1 MSSLLEILGR
11 AIAVDVA
18 DLIWHW
24 LNTVRLPKD
33 LDESP
38 KRDHLSRIVELMA
51 QLKLDTA
58 TEQLR
63 LYLFENP
70 SCIFGRMAAAA
81 ICLRNNRLEE
91 AIEELNSVYMR
102 QPNNTMALYALG
114 HCYERIGKQSQA
126 VEFYQDCLKFKN
138 YLQLPAQRLGAIYF
152 KDRRVEKAIEQYE
165 VLKAEYPDDITA
177 LVTLGQLYIAS
188 ARYADAAEVF
198 NTAILIHPDNFET
211 SDQPEVDMLISE
223 GQMQE
228 ALELIEGIVETQP
241 HRADLLA
248 RRADLLAML
257 GATTEAV
264 SQYEEALRLCPD
276 FLEATI
282 KLGTLLLQLG
292 NDQAAAEQFNK
303 AIEINDGIVEAYI
316 GLATAY
322 KLAGDNTD
330 ALQTLSLAGA
340 IQPNSSLLFA
350 ELANIHFKAA
360 RQGENPYEALDER
373 EDLMDRV
380 ITAHNLRISHHPQ
393 NPDSHYRLAV
403 LLMSLGRFDQAV
415 KSLEAALEIN
425 PLYGRARTKLAVCLF
440 ETNKAQQALGHLAA
454 PEPLD
459 PDTLNLH
466 YKTALLYCNRVK
478 FASSLMNLERIME
491 ATYTR
496 PAAAENISI
505 VLQNLGILDRAGAT
519 WDTLVEMANH
529 SPNSGPPPEPA
540 L

>member
-1 MSSLLEILGR
+1 MSQLLEILGR
-11 AIAVDVA
+11 GMTVDTA

-24 LNTVRLPKD
+24 FNSVKLFET
-33 LDESP
+33 ESEAVQYQQLC
-38 KRDHLSRIVELMA
+38 KIIAMMA
-51 QLKLDTA
+51 DMQIDTA
-58 TEQLR
+58 EEQLR

-70 SCIFGRMAAAA
+70 SCARGRLAAAA
-81 ICLRNNRLEE
+81 ICLQKNQVQG
-91 AIEELNSVYMR
+91 AIEQLTSVYTR
-102 QPNNTMALYALG
+102 QPSNTMALYALG
-114 HCYERIGKQSQA
+114 HCYERLGKEA
-126 VEFYQDCLKFKN
+126 EAAEFYQDCLKFKN
-138 YLQLPAQRLGAIYF
+138 YLQLPAQRLAAIYF

-165 VLKAEYPDDITA
+165 LLKAEYPDDITA
-177 LVTLGQLYIAS
+177 LVTLGQLYITAG
-188 ARYADAAEVF
+188 RYADAAGVF

-211 SDQPEVDMLISE
+211 SDQPEVDLLISE

-228 ALELIEGIVETQP
+228 ALEMVEEIVQTQP

-248 RRADLLAML
+248 KRADLLAML
-257 GATTEAV
+257 GATAEAV
-264 SQYEEALRLCPD
+264 SQYEEALHLCPD

-292 NDQAAAEQFNK
+292 NDQAAAQQFNK
-303 AIEINDGIVEAYI
+303 AIEINDNIVEAYI

-322 KLAGDNTD
+322 KLAGDNAD

-350 ELANIHFKAA
+350 ELANIHFRAA
-360 RQGENPYEALDER
+360 RQPESPYQALDER

-380 ITAHNLRISHHPQ
+380 ITAHNVRISHHPQ

-415 KSLEAALEIN
+415 KSLEAALQIN

-478 FASSLMNLERIME
+478 FASTLLNLERMME

-529 SPNSGPPPEPA
+529 SPNSEPPAEPA